1 MSRLFPT
8 FRKYVADNCL
18 LREGDR
24 AVVSVSGGI
33 DSMVLLDLLVR
44 LSGSMGLELVVAHA
58 NHGLR
63 GRESDGDEGLVRQ
76 VAERRGIEFVS
87 RRLKPREGSN
97 IQDAARSL
105 RQDFLKRLAGET
117 DADVVCLG
125 HNRGDQAETI
135 IMHLMRGAGLAGL
148 RGMSP
153 ASRMDG
159 IRVARP
165 IMFASRGEIEA
176 YAKQRGVDFRED
188 STNARTDYRRNEI
201 RHLVMPRLS
210 EINPKIEEKL
220 CAMGERF
227 AEDEEAL
234 TAIAGELFDECLLKS
249 AADSVSISRREYA
262 EMPPAI
268 RRRMLRI
275 MYSTLAGS
283 SADLNSD
290 QVERMDGI
298 SLSTRKAGEYR
309 LKAPWRFARS
319 GETLMIARAEPRPGS
334 ARPNTRKRR

>member
-8 FRKYVADNCL
+8 FRKYVADNSL

-44 LSGSMGLELVVAHA
+44 LSGSMELELVVAHA

-63 GRESDGDEGLVRQ
+63 GRESDGDERLVEEVARRCGL
-76 VAERRGIEFVS
+76 EFVS
-87 RRLKPREGSN
+87 RRLKPRQGSN
-97 IQDAARSL
+97 LQDAARSL
-105 RQDFLKRLAGET
+105 RQGFLKKLAGER
-117 DADVVCLG
+117 DADAVCLG

-159 IRVARP
+159 VRVVRP

-176 YAKQRGVDFRED
+176 HARERCIDFRED
-188 STNARTDYRRNEI
+188 STNARTEYRRNEI
-201 RHLVMPRLS
+201 RHLVMPRLC
-210 EINPKIEEKL
+210 EINPKIEERL
-220 CAMGERF
+220 SAMGERI
-227 AEDEEAL
+227 AEDEEVL
-234 TAIAGELFDECLLKS
+234 TAIAQDLFEECLLK
-249 AADSVSISRREYA
+249 AGADSVSIRRGEYA
-262 EMPPAI
+262 GIPPAI
-268 RRRMLRI
+268 RRRILRI

-290 QVERMDGI
+290 QVVRMDGI
-298 SLSTRKAGEYR
+298 SLSTSKAGEYR
-309 LKAPWRFARS
+309 LKAPWRFERS
-319 GETLMIARAEPRPGS
+319 GETLMIARAKPRPGS
-334 ARPNTRKRR
+334 TRPKTRKRR